1 MKKSG
6 ISGYIE
12 LARGRGGRYEVGVAG
27 IQEQPAGSGVI
38 FTRLWLVYFFQ
49 GMAPGFWVP
58 ALTNILGAQGLSG
71 WVALAFMVT
80 PLGAMISPLIG
91 GALADQ
97 RVSANRLYAVSTL
110 LAAVALAGA
119 FGSLAL
125 QWNPWWFFTILML
138 YAILAGP
145 AWGLLAMIAL
155 SHLTHGERQF
165 PLVRMGSTIGWVV
178 AGLLTSYLL
187 KTDAS
192 PAAGYA
198 AALAAGLAGLAALG
212 LPLTPPLGR
221 ASSWRGLLGL
231 GAFRLLQERD
241 HLVFFAVTFLFSIPL
256 AGFYMLAPQQLMVL
270 GGTHPSA
277 TMSIAQWSELL
288 AMLVVAGVMTRYRV
302 KSLLLWALGLSVLR
316 YGMSAVAGATGLLG
330 WHIAGIALHGV
341 CYTFYFITAQVF
353 LDRRVTPDLRGQA
366 QGLLTLAASGLGPL
380 LGAVLCGWLRERF
393 IQPDG
398 SGWMG
403 LWTTL
408 GAMIAGCF
416 VILAV
421 FYQGAKANPRD
432 PGAGAL

>member
-1 MKKSG
+1 MVST
-6 ISGYIE
+6 
-12 LARGRGGRYEVGVAG
+12 
-27 IQEQPAGSGVI
+27 QEQHASSGVI

-58 ALTNILGAQGLSG
+58 ALTNILVAQGLGG
-71 WVALAFMVT
+71 WVALAFMVN

-110 LAAVALAGA
+110 LAAVALASA
-119 FGSLAL
+119 FGCLAL
-125 QWNPWWFFTILML
+125 HWNPWWFFGILMI

-145 AWGLLAMIAL
+145 AWGLLAIIAL

-165 PLVRMGSTIGWVV
+165 PLVRLGSTIGWVV
-178 AGLLTSYLL
+178 AGFLTSYLL
-187 KTDAS
+187 KTDAR

-198 AALAAGLAGLAALG
+198 AAVSAAVAGVAALG

-221 ASSWRGLLGL
+221 AGSWRNLLGL
-231 GAFRLLQERD
+231 GAFRLLRERD

-270 GGTHPSA
+270 GGSHPTA
-277 TMSIAQWSELL
+277 TMSIAQWSEML
-288 AMLVVAGVMTRYRV
+288 AMLAVAGVMTRCRV

-353 LDRRVTPDLRGQA
+353 LDRRVAPDLRGQA

-380 LGAVLCGWLRERF
+380 LGAALCGGLRDHFIRADGRGWLE
-393 IQPDG
+393 
-398 SGWMG
+398 
-403 LWTTL
+403 LWATL
-408 GAMIAGCF
+408 GAMIAACF

-421 FYQGAKANPRD
+421 FYQGAKVSPR
-432 PGAGAL
+432 PPSREQIEPT